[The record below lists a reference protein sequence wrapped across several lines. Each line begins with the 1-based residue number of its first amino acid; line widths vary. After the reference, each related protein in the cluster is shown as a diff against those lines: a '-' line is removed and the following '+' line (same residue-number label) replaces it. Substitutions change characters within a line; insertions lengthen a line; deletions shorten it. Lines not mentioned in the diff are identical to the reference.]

1 MPSEDASQ
9 SNNNRVTT
17 AEFYRALLDIK
28 DEIAQMERRLVEKID
43 CIPDRNELN
52 NIKDD
57 VTDLKKRSN
66 TWDGLNSLGIVVGTV
81 IGALFGHK

>member
-1 MPSEDASQ
+1 M
-9 SNNNRVTT
+9 
-17 AEFYRALLDIK
+17 I
-28 DEIAQMERRLVEKID
+28 QMERRLIEKMD

-52 NIKDD
+52 YIKDD

-66 TWDGLNSLGIVVGTV
+66 TWDGINSLGIVAGTV